1 MKKAILFVIIFFYA
15 YGCKSN
21 TDFEDLNEA
30 VCNGNIEKVKLLIN
44 SGIDIN
50 IRGINGES
58 LIENAIKM
66 NHIDLTEYLLNSGAD
81 FDNKIVNQ
89 ALRQNGDEK
98 LIKLINSYSLQ
109 LLNVN
114 SSQILNKID
123 YYKGKKAVMLNV
135 WALWCKPCV
144 EEFPMVASLDSEYD
158 ELEIFFINTDFEDQR
173 KEVEIFLKSQN
184 IIGESYFKVEKD
196 ERFINALSEA
206 WNGTLPFTIAYSK
219 SSGDI
224 VDFWVGI
231 EPELRFR
238 SAINKAISL

>member
-1 MKKAILFVIIFFYA
+1 
-15 YGCKSN
+15 
-21 TDFEDLNEA
+21 
-30 VCNGNIEKVKLLIN
+30 
-44 SGIDIN
+44 
-50 IRGINGES
+50 
-58 LIENAIKM
+58 
-66 NHIDLTEYLLNSGAD
+66 
-81 FDNKIVNQ
+81 
-89 ALRQNGDEK
+89 
-98 LIKLINSYSLQ
+98 
-109 LLNVN
+109 
-114 SSQILNKID
+114 
-123 YYKGKKAVMLNV
+123 
-135 WALWCKPCV
+135 
-144 EEFPMVASLDSEYD
+144 MVASLDSEYD